1 MPTILHLETSG
12 KSCSVSW
19 TVDGVCVADETIVSE
34 HFIHAEQLHPLIEQ
48 LRTQASISWNTLS
61 AIAVSKGPG
70 SYTGLRIGVSAAKG
84 LCYAT
89 GAKLIALDTT
99 AILANEIIRTHSDY
113 DLILPMIDAGRME
126 VYCAVFNAHGERIK
140 SDEARI
146 IDDAFFRE
154 FEGKK
159 IVLTGDGA
167 AKCAPWAGAAL
178 SIHPNY
184 PTAPMMHSL
193 ATAAFNSGA
202 FEDVAYF
209 EPFYLKEYVPGISK
223 RSVL

>member
-19 TVDGVCVADETIVSE
+19 TINGRCVADESIVSE

-48 LRTQASISWNTLS
+48 LRLQAGVDWSTLD
-61 AIAVSKGPG
+61 AVAVSKGPG

-99 AILANEIIRTHSDY
+99 AILAHAVLPVNAES
-113 DLILPMIDAGRME
+113 DLIIPMIDAGRME
-126 VYCAVFNAHGERIK
+126 VYCAVFDAVGLRIRN
-140 SDEARI
+140 DEARI
-146 IDDAFFRE
+146 LDETFFSE
-154 FEGKK
+154 FGEKRLL
-159 IVLTGDGA
+159 LTGDGA
-167 AKCAPWAGAAL
+167 AKCAPRANET
-178 SIHPNY
+178 ITIK
-184 PTAPMMHSL
+184 PTLPIATMMHSL
-193 ATAAFNSGA
+193 ASDAFLHER

-209 EPFYLKEYVPGISK
+209 EPFYLKDYVPGIST

>member
-19 TVDGVCVADETIVSE
+19 THDGVCVADESILSE

-48 LRTQASISWNTLS
+48 LRKQANIEWNALD
-61 AIAVSKGPG
+61 AVAVSKGPG

-99 AILANEIIRTHSDY
+99 AILANEINRTISDY

-126 VYCAVFNAHGERIK
+126 VYCATFNAHGERIK
-140 SDEARI
+140 SDEACI
-146 IDDAFFRE
+146 IDDAFFLA
-154 FEGKK
+154 FEGKR

-167 AKCAPWAGAAL
+167 SKCAQWASTTI

-184 PTAPMMHSL
+184 PTATMMHSL
-193 ATAAFNSGA
+193 ASTAFHSNAFV
-202 FEDVAYF
+202 DVAYF
-209 EPFYLKEYVPGISK
+209 EPFYLKEYMPGISK

>member
-19 TVDGVCVADETIVSE
+19 TVDGTCIADESIISE
-34 HFIHAEQLHPLIEQ
+34 HFIHAEQLHPLLER
-48 LRTQASISWNTLS
+48 LRKQAGISWNTVD

-99 AILANEIIRTHSDY
+99 AILANAVSNNTEFDFIVS
-113 DLILPMIDAGRME
+113 MIDAGRME
-126 VYCAVFNAHGERIK
+126 VYCGLFDSNGRRVSN
-140 SDEARI
+140 DEAVI
-146 IDDAFFRE
+146 IDDAFFQR
-154 FEGKK
+154 FNGKP

-167 AKCAPWAGAAL
+167 VKCTPWQSPVISL
-178 SIHPNY
+178 QPSR
-184 PTAPMMHSL
+184 PTAIMMH
-193 ATAAFNSGA
+193 APAQEAFRNQR

-209 EPFYLKEYVPGISK
+209 EPFYLKDYTPGISK